1 MIGLVH
7 CIIICAII
15 LEVYLCLKSLPSAV
29 AFFIVVKCVIPSS
42 TRFVNFSVFTCLLL
56 ILLLFTF
63 FQYKECNLQRKNLK
77 DVFSPFFS
85 LILPL
90 AILGLF
96 GTVNY
101 YNQLKWLSQWMVT
114 EFVPFMLFLVIVRN
128 KDDLK
133 KCVDSLVIA
142 FTCIGVWGI
151 LTYIFRLNYYVMLFS
166 MASGYEGSLFL
177 GSGEDSIRGGF
188 TSFSSGNQA
197 EGAIPWGQISLVM
210 SCFGLFYKGLEK
222 GVKRNLFILLS
233 VLNAFLCTK
242 RSIILPLLMVVSY
255 VCVKKGMKIN
265 NVVIGVFLLFFS
277 IVSYVSIPKFSNVVD
292 SYIAPSVFF
301 WNDNV
306 AQKNEVKGSS
316 KELRFQQIEYTHR
329 LIDGHFLT
337 GKGLSFSKQYLE
349 KNGPYTLVACF
360 ESLFLWSLVNSGYL
374 GFFFISLFFA
384 KLMKKTQGATKSK
397 FDNFA
402 FHGAYF
408 LSIMLTNIYCSLSY
422 FLIVS
427 AMMVKYRQL
436 NGESRYELQN

>member
-1 MIGLVH
+1 MIVLIH

-15 LEVYLCLKSLPSAV
+15 LEVYLCLKSLPSAI
-29 AFFIVVKCVIPSS
+29 AFFIVVKCVLPSS
-42 TRFVNFSVFTCLLL
+42 TRCGNFSIFTCLLL

-63 FQYKECNLQRKNLK
+63 FRHKECNLQRKNHK
-77 DVFSPFFS
+77 DVLYPFFS

-96 GTVNY
+96 GSIHY
-101 YNQLKWLSQWMVT
+101 FSQLKWLLQWMVT
-114 EFVPFMLFLVIVRN
+114 EFVPYMLFLVIVRD

-142 FTCIGVWGI
+142 FTCIGGWGI
-151 LTYIFRLNYYVMLFS
+151 LTYIFKLNYYVWLFS
-166 MASGYEGSLFL
+166 IASGYDGSLFL

-188 TSFSSGNQA
+188 SSFTSGNQA

-222 GVKRNLFILLS
+222 GLKRNLFIVLS

-255 VCVKKGMKIN
+255 VCVKKGIKKN
-265 NVVIGVFLLFFS
+265 NVIIGIFLLFLS
-277 IVSYVSIPKFSNVVD
+277 IVLYVSIPKFSSTVD

-306 AQKNEVKGSS
+306 EKKNEVNGSS

-337 GKGLSFSKQYLE
+337 GKGLSFSQRYLE
-349 KNGPYTLVACF
+349 KNGQYTLVACF
-360 ESLFLWSLVNSGYL
+360 ESLFLWSLVNSGYI
-374 GFFFISLFFA
+374 GFFIISLFFV
-384 KLMKKTQGATKSK
+384 KLMKKTQGATNSK

-408 LSIMLTNIYCSLSY
+408 LSIILTNIYCSLSY
-422 FLIVS
+422 FLIVC

-436 NGESRYELQN
+436 NR